1 MSRISNPS
9 APIDA
14 PAVLSEGEILA
25 PFRRENLRESTH
37 PALRGGNAGG
47 DVAHPSRTVIDG
59 AGGRLNRR

>member
-14 PAVLSEGEILA
+14 PAVPSEGEILA

-47 DVAHPSRTVIDG
+47 EVAHPSRRIVEG
-59 AGGRLNRR
+59 AGGRLSRG